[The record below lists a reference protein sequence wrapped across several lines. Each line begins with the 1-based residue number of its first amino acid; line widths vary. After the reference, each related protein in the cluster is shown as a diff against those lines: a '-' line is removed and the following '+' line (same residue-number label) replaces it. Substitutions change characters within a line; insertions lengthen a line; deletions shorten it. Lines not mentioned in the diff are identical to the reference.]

1 MYIATLV
8 MKQMGVV
15 LHQAGSGRVIIRLNG
30 EASEGDILCNS
41 QGVRVARIREVI
53 GPVRAPY
60 ASAEP
65 LTNNIQRHMGE
76 PVGICN
82 RGKRH

>member
-1 MYIATLV
+1 MQ
-8 MKQMGVV
+8 QMGII
-15 LHQAGSGRVIIRLNG
+15 LHQAGSGRVIIRLDG
-30 EASEGDILCNS
+30 DASEGDILCNS

-65 LTNNIQRHMGE
+65 ITNNIQRYIGE
-76 PVGICN
+76 SVGLCN
-82 RGKRH
+82 RRKRN

>member
-1 MYIATLV
+1 MYIATPA

-76 PVGICN
+76 PVSICN
-82 RGKRH
+82 RGKKH

>member
-1 MYIATLV
+1 MYIVTSV
-8 MKQMGVV
+8 MKQAGVV

-30 EASEGDILCNS
+30 DASEGDVLCNS

-76 PVGICN
+76 SVGVCSG
-82 RGKRH
+82 RKTH